1 MERSLLIGVIL
12 IIVCLVSPV
21 STYTPSAISANPSAT
36 FRSSRLTIN
45 KVRHHIRSTPEPPS
59 DNENNLAPVVILLH
73 GFTGSTESFTSIAP
87 LLQKAGV
94 RCVAIDRV
102 GFGRTERPKPL
113 TLPLPEIPG
122 RFAIANRIDPPQK
135 KKSDDDKPSGLMGLV
150 PTIPSVLSTTLRR
163 PATISPRFP
172 WRFSK
177 YSADP
182 YSSDFSVSTVIEV
195 VKSLNLQGRDLYVAG
210 HSAGGPIALR
220 AFNEVDEAV
229 EFKGVMLIAPAVLEL
244 EEDSDAYNQTE
255 EDGASLPLSL
265 RFLAFRTL
273 LTLPDAFSIKVA
285 RRLVERDFREAVL
298 AQTHKSISEATVE
311 EMVDKYSSPVREFPD
326 EWDTALLNVYRADF
340 NAKDLVKGRKLL
352 ESAKERRKKIM
363 VVTGDEDNVV
373 PVRASTRVASLLGVE
388 LDVIE
393 KCGHLPMD
401 ERPEELARMMIDFIN
416 DK

>member
-135 KKSDDDKPSGLMGLV
+135 MKSDDDPKPSGLMGLV

-244 EEDSDAYNQTE
+244 EEDSDAYNQVRAVKACVPTLNGFDTYLTSRPKTSLHSSQTE

-285 RRLVERDFREAVL
+285 RRLVERDFREG
-298 AQTHKSISEATVE
+298 E
-311 EMVDKYSSPVREFPD
+311 
-326 EWDTALLNVYRADF
+326 
-340 NAKDLVKGRKLL
+340 
-352 ESAKERRKKIM
+352 
-363 VVTGDEDNVV
+363 
-373 PVRASTRVASLLGVE
+373 
-388 LDVIE
+388 
-393 KCGHLPMD
+393 
-401 ERPEELARMMIDFIN
+401 
-416 DK
+416 